1 MAKFTATYQ
10 NWRID
15 VEDNGSVQIYDNGVL
30 CDNTKNAV
38 REIAQK
44 VGFEIDETW
53 NTRQMGR
60 KLVDFLNANVPST
73 PIKESN
79 APTTPSEP
87 QKQEEKKER
96 STPAESFEV
105 DSTVAAN
112 AKVRVYGKAQNR
124 TALGIVHAY
133 MVMFPHAT
141 IDDLRKAFPN
151 SLNPD
156 AGVKENF
163 VFAEDKGTTA
173 DWNGYFK
180 AEDEL
185 LTMGDGKKVSVVSMW
200 TKPSFERMVAQAR
213 AYDIIV
219 AKFEKAEGG
228 AKKGGF
234 RLEYL
239 NGYVPPVPAA
249 KKSLWWVWVILF
261 LLIGGLVAFFAL
273 RKPQV
278 VEVEKVVEVERLVYV
293 DRIEEIEKNF
303 NAAQFVQGKAD
314 LSEEAKFVLHDLAKE
329 LEKHPEVKLR
339 IVGHTSAEGDAA
351 LNQKLSE
358 ARAQAAVDFLISR
371 GIAADRLQSEG
382 KGSSEPLDE
391 NNPEVNRR
399 TEFIVIE

>member
-1 MAKFTATYQ
+1 MAKFTASYQ

-73 PIKESN
+73 PIVEPK

-249 KKSLWWVWVILF
+249 KKSLWWVWVLLF